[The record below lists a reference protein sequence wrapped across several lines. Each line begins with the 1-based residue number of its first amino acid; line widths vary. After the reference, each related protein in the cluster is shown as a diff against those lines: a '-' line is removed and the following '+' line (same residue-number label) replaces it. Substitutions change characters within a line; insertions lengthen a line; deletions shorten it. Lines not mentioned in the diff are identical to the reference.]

1 MRNIKLTD
9 SDCLFIHYALRQ
21 YAMQTEDLDNEDQ
34 IEIREIAAK
43 FK

>member
-9 SDCLFIHYALRQ
+9 NDCFFVHYILRM
-21 YAMQTEDLDNEDQ
+21 YAEQTPGLEKEDKE
-34 IEIREIAAK
+34 EIREIAAK

>member
-21 YAMQTEDLDNEDQ
+21 YAMQTGDLDDEDQ